1 MTVPIPVTFRAGRK
15 PGETPAFAVSDL
27 APRVDTPGIVLMADI
42 SQFQPQIADA
52 VYLQWSKAVIIRAM
66 YGQDMTDRSWFGGQR
81 RSLLLQGGAQFLG
94 IYQYLRAD
102 QDAAAQ
108 AKALAQLLG
117 TLNKGEYVIAD
128 IEEGTGSQQARW
140 QSWAG
145 VINAELGF
153 PPGDYSGLNF
163 AAAHGLTPVDWVAAY
178 GTTEP
183 AVQHLFWQFTDAM
196 TIPGVPGLCD
206 CSIFHGNI
214 NELAALA
221 FGGQQP
227 QPPPNQPFPAPTG
240 LKAGTPHVSLPVSW
254 NPVTLNGVSPPS
266 YTVAAYGLDGNR
278 YANVVVPGPTCLLTG
293 LTHGWT
299 YHVRVWA
306 NGGPVSPPHAEI
318 TVSV

>member
-1 MTVPIPVTFRAGRK
+1 MTTPIPVTFRAGRQ
-15 PGETPAFAVSDL
+15 PGENPAKSAAVL
-27 APRVDTPGIVLMADI
+27 PRVDTGSIVLMADI

-128 IEEGTGSQQARW
+128 IEEGAGSQQARW
-140 QSWAG
+140 QTWAG
-145 VINAELGF
+145 VIHAELGF
-153 PPGDYSGLNF
+153 APGDYSGLNF

-206 CSIFHGNI
+206 CSVFHGSI
-214 NELAALA
+214 TDLAALA
-221 FGGQQP
+221 FSGQQP
-227 QPPPNQPFPAPTG
+227 PPPAQFPAPTG
-240 LKAGTPHVSLPVSW
+240 LVAGTPHVSLPVSW
-254 NPVTLNGVSPPS
+254 NPVTANGQPPAS
-266 YTVAAYGLDGNR
+266 YTVVAYGLDGNK
-278 YANVVVPGPTCLLTG
+278 YAQQTVTATTCTLTG
-293 LTHGWT
+293 LNHGWT
-299 YHVRVWA
+299 YKVRVWA
-306 NGGPVSPPHAEI
+306 NGGAVSPPHAEI